1 MNVDRRRV
9 NMSDHDVAIAGISKR
24 KRKLAAEDLID
35 SIVVGKED
43 CKKESPDDAV
53 VKEPPAKCDNG
64 VKREG
69 NPSKR
74 RKRFISVKEFNNQL
88 ALDSPTM
95 EWSALKKD
103 CIYKLCDLDTLGK
116 HIVTVL
122 KDEKDHMYV
131 VHISSIV
138 LTMVQDKVTSYAAK
152 DKDVEIYLRSKDDDQ
167 VDIVVKEIFPCRKGC
182 NEEFYSKS
190 GRWLHYKHCMEKVI

>member
-1 MNVDRRRV
+1 MNVERRRV
-9 NMSDHDVAIAGISKR
+9 NMSDRDVAIAGISKR

-43 CKKESPDDAV
+43 CKEETPDDAV
-53 VKEPPAKCDNG
+53 VKEPAKKCDNA

-69 NPSKR
+69 KPSKR

-95 EWSALKKD
+95 EWSTLKQD
-103 CIYKLCDLDTLGK
+103 CIYKFCDLDKLGK
-116 HIVTVL
+116 NVVAVL
-122 KDEKDHMYV
+122 KDEKDQMHV
-131 VHISSIV
+131 VHIPSIV
-138 LTMVQDKVTSYAAK
+138 LKMVQDKLASQSVK
-152 DKDVEIYLRSKDDDQ
+152 DKNVEIYLRPKDDEQ
-167 VDIVVKEIFPCRKGC
+167 VDIAVKQIFPCRKGC

-190 GRWLHYKHCMEKVI
+190 GRWLHYKDCMKKVI